1 MSEERFIEIETK
13 LAYQDKSIKEL
24 NDVIC
29 EQQEEIDKLNTICQ
43 KLAKLMKEHAQM
55 AERIDAPADEKPP
68 HY

>member
-13 LAYQDKSIKEL
+13 LAYQDKTIKEL

-29 EQQEEIDKLNTICQ
+29 EQQKEIDKLNTVCQ
-43 KLAKLMKEHAQM
+43 KLTNLIKQHAQM
-55 AERIDAPADEKPP
+55 AEGIDAPANEKPP